1 MTTQILQRPI
11 YSNEQHRATLRC
23 PQCGRTK
30 VADVAQYQDA
40 PLPPKVQCPCGH
52 RFRVPI
58 ASSLSSRYRC
68 PQCEG
73 KGYRLIERGK
83 KVTVS
88 ALGYHYHTLQ
98 SKEPCRECGGLGMHY
113 PKAASM
119 WGSSVLQTALASL
132 VVPTLTWIDWMAEK
146 LGAPGP
152 TIRRWLEKDL
162 STLCKRKTLA
172 SIKREGVRGYTGSA

>member
-1 MTTQILQRPI
+1 MNTQILQRPV
-11 YSNEQHRATLRC
+11 YSNEQQMATLRC

-30 VADVAQYQDA
+30 VADVAKYQDA
-40 PLPPKVQCPCGH
+40 PRPPKVKCPCGH

-58 ASSLSSRYRC
+58 AAPLSSRYRC

-73 KGYRLIERGK
+73 KGYLVIERGK

-98 SKEPCRECGGLGMHY
+98 SKEPCKVCGGLGMYY
-113 PKAASM
+113 PQAARV
-119 WGSSVLQTALASL
+119 WGASVLQTALASL
-132 VVPTLTWIDWMAEK
+132 VAPTLTGIDWMAAK

-162 STLCKRKTLA
+162 SNLCKRPTLA
-172 SIKREGVRGYTGSA
+172 RRQQKA

>member
-1 MTTQILQRPI
+1 MTTQILQRPV
-11 YSNEQHRATLRC
+11 YSNEQQKATLRC

-68 PQCEG
+68 SQCEG
-73 KGYRLIERGK
+73 KGYLLMERGK

-88 ALGYHYHTLQ
+88 AAGYHYHTLQ
-98 SKEPCRECGGLGMHY
+98 SKEPCRVCGGLGMHY
-113 PKAASM
+113 PKAATM
-119 WGSSVLQTALASL
+119 LGAAVLRTALAPL
-132 VVPTLTWIDWMAEK
+132 VAPTLTWIDWMAEK

-152 TIRRWLEKDL
+152 AIRRWLEKDIY
-162 STLCKRKTLA
+162 TLCKRKTLA
-172 SIKREGVRGYTGSA
+172 SIKR